1 MDTPPF
7 AAGKPYQSQAHAKLQ
22 DLVDSTKPKAPRM
35 LKNTPS
41 FGYSMQ
47 DFKDR
52 QRVIDS
58 ANRLN
63 ARADSYNKA
72 NKGGLS
78 LPKKKNGST
87 STSRE
92 GWKAYLQVGRSWTIR

>member
-78 LPKKKNGST
+78 LPKKKK
-87 STSRE
+87 
-92 GWKAYLQVGRSWTIR
+92 WKYQYLS